1 MRKFL
6 AVVGLCVMASGCMQT
21 VDQMSY
27 PELQRL
33 AAEIKQRCTSYG
45 LAPGSAEHNTCYEVE
60 ANREIAVRRDL
71 QQRRRAI
78 AARSV
83 SCYRYGNAVN
93 CF

>member
-1 MRKFL
+1 MRKL
-6 AVVGLCVMASGCMQT
+6 AIAGIIALALPGCMQT

-33 AAEIKQRCTSYG
+33 AAELKQRCTSYG
-45 LAPGSAEHNTCYEVE
+45 LKPGSAEHNTCYEVE
-60 ANREIAVRRDL
+60 ANREVAVRRDF
-71 QQRRRAI
+71 QQRRRAA

-83 SCYRYGNAVN
+83 SCYRYGNSVN